1 MIWAYAEYL
10 FPSQKTLVAN
20 RKDTPFC
27 AHDTLDLF
35 SFPSIF
41 TFKLSLANIPL
52 PMHSRNG
59 GNDIMLLASSSAF
72 DSKFSYDNKT
82 DTVIDNGESTTD
94 HISNAVGHG
103 VLMFIAW

>member
-1 MIWAYAEYL
+1 VIWAYAEYI

-20 RKDTPFC
+20 RKDTPFN

-35 SFPSIF
+35 SLFNF
-41 TFKLSLANIPL
+41 FLANIPL
-52 PMHSRNG
+52 PMHTRNG